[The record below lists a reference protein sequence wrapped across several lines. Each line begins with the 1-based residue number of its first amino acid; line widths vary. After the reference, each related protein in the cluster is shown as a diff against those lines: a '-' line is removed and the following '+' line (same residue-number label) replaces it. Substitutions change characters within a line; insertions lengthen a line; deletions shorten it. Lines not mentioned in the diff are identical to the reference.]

1 MASFHFT
8 RRLTHI
14 SVEPRFIFSCY
25 TYATCGQLCVTT
37 RVAPSLS
44 NDSPACIY
52 IYIYINGLTH
62 LVPLRSIP
70 PGYDDVFN
78 TGKRV
83 FPYFSRLPRDRSSG
97 SSFDR
102 QFARCLLS
110 FNDGWRC
117 FEDVRG
123 IYIFFLYNFFKANL
137 RRDEFSFC
145 TINEKI

>member
-1 MASFHFT
+1 MLHLCYVRPAMRNNACGS
-8 RRLTHI
+8 I
-14 SVEPRFIFSCY
+14 SVERF
-25 TYATCGQLCVTT
+25 T
-37 RVAPSLS
+37 RL
-44 NDSPACIY
+44 Y
-52 IYIYINGLTH
+52 IYIRGHVNGLTH
-62 LVPLRSIP
+62 LSFLFDRFLP
-70 PGYDDVFN
+70 DTTTVFN

-137 RRDEFSFC
+137 RQDEFSFC